1 MPVPVGPHVVLRE
14 LEDAVLLLPAAEA
27 EQPAAVQ
34 VTLVPGVVPG
44 VLHLGEQVLVTRLRE
59 QFINSPQSLLADAS
73 PHNYPLQLPLP
84 PARHWTTV
92 PPSQPNRGH

>member
-44 VLHLGEQVLVTRLRE
+44 VLHLGEQVLVTWLRE

-73 PHNYPLQLPLP
+73 PSQLSPSTPLPL
-84 PARHWTTV
+84 ARHCIE
-92 PPSQPNRGH
+92 PQF